1 MCTLNSLYMIQET
14 NELVLSLMME
24 QLVRQ
29 GQKSKELLG
38 KISVL
43 TNLNSEEDDSIPIEL
58 KAEEIEKLNKIF
70 LNIISLLDFE
80 DKDCINACK
89 QYVKTF
95 KSLLNSYPRFRK
107 LEFSEIPRTKYK
119 KIKEKFTNNNSY
131 QDILIEL
138 EDIKNLLYKN

>member
-58 KAEEIEKLNKIF
+58 KTEEIENTATKVALGSTLLLAAGGIGYF
-70 LNIISLLDFE
+70 LYRFLKNM
-80 DKDCINACK
+80 KD
-89 QYVKTF
+89 
-95 KSLLNSYPRFRK
+95 
-107 LEFSEIPRTKYK
+107 
-119 KIKEKFTNNNSY
+119 
-131 QDILIEL
+131 
-138 EDIKNLLYKN
+138 